1 MATAVSS
8 SYQADVT
15 RYLDHKVLRLA
26 QRHIVLGQF
35 AEKIK
40 IPENQGMTYT
50 ATRYNRLPLPFAPL
64 VEGVA
69 PSSQAPTIS
78 QVTGIAL
85 QWGAKVNVTDIANM
99 TIEHPVVDQ
108 AIKLLGYQVP
118 ETYERNLWNQLVSG
132 TQVNY
137 VNQRGARASLVAG
150 DVLDPTTV
158 NRTVVNLKNLGAPM
172 MNGPTEVDVKKSM
185 DSGPAASE
193 KGPRSSEHYVA
204 LGSPMPIDGDF
215 AQNATVVTAWSYS
228 DINKLYINETGYWRG
243 MHFCTSNLTP

>member
-8 SYQADVT
+8 AYQADVT
-15 RYLDHKVLRLA
+15 RYLDSKVLRLA

-50 ATRYNRLPLPFAPL
+50 ATRYNRLALPFAPL

-78 QVTGIAL
+78 QVTGVAL
-85 QWGAKVNVTDIANM
+85 QWGAKVNVTDVANM

-108 AIKLLGYQVP
+108 AIRLLGYQVP

-132 TQVNY
+132 T
-137 VNQRGARASLVAG
+137 
-150 DVLDPTTV
+150 
-158 NRTVVNLKNLGAPM
+158 
-172 MNGPTEVDVKKSM
+172 
-185 DSGPAASE
+185 
-193 KGPRSSEHYVA
+193 
-204 LGSPMPIDGDF
+204 
-215 AQNATVVTAWSYS
+215 
-228 DINKLYINETGYWRG
+228 
-243 MHFCTSNLTP
+243 